1 MKAFVAFTFTPEQLD
16 EIAKSGV
23 ELLYFRDAHTEQD
36 MEEIDAIVAFQPFA
50 KYSPDAF
57 PNLKLVQLMSAGINH
72 VDGRDLRQ
80 RGVALANARGVY
92 SIPIA
97 EWVTMHLL
105 MHGKRVREVFAL
117 QADKSWEQWM
127 YNPEL
132 TGKRIGIVGTGS
144 IASEIVKRLTA
155 FDVRLEGLNTTGR
168 AVDGY
173 EACYPI
179 DQLRDRIPHWDAL
192 VLTAPDTPQT
202 RHLIDENVL
211 QNAREDLLLIN
222 IGRGSLIDE
231 SALIP
236 FLETNKTA
244 AAALDVFETEPL
256 PQDSPLWTLPNVI
269 VSPHVSASSNQV
281 ADRLAALARENLSRL
296 QTGQPLVNEIDVDRG
311 Y

>member
-1 MKAFVAFTFTPEQLD
+1 MKAFVAFSFTPEQLD
-16 EIAKSGV
+16 EIAKSGA
-23 ELLYFRDAHTEQD
+23 EILYYKDAHTEED
-36 MEEIDAIVAFQPFA
+36 LKDVEAVVAFQPFA
-50 KYSPDAF
+50 KYTPDAF
-57 PNLKLVQLMSAGINH
+57 PNLKLVQLMSAGINQ
-72 VDGRDLRQ
+72 VDGKDLRA
-80 RGVALANARGVY
+80 RGIALANARGIY

-117 QADKSWEQWM
+117 QADKNWEQWM

-155 FDVRLEGLNTTGR
+155 FNVTLEGFNTTGN

-179 DQLRDRIPHWDAL
+179 EQLRDRIPHLDAL

-202 RHLIDENVL
+202 RHMIDEEVL
-211 QNAREDLLLIN
+211 QNAREDLFLIN
-222 IGRGSLIDE
+222 IGRGSLVDE

-236 FLETNKTA
+236 FLEKNKTA

-269 VSPHVSASSNQV
+269 VSPHVSASSNRV

-296 QTGQPLVNEIDVDRG
+296 QKGEPLKNEIDIDRG